1 MDELAL
7 LLGRD
12 AAKDRAFFGSLGQRR
27 LTLQRSGIDPVLGPG
42 NARVG
47 GHMADSLWVIARD
60 DLDLH
65 ALLRK
70 EAERLG
76 RTLADA
82 VLQRQQSQ
90 KFQLCGVERRGR
102 IRQCAAIF
110 CQQQHAAALG
120 QQRGQPVV
128 KLPRPAAR
136 QHVGRTDD
144 VAPLRAKVF
153 GTVLVR
159 RVERDG
165 AHGSP
170 CRAAL
175 PEAGCQGAGRVVIR
189 LPSRV
194 ERR

>member
-27 LTLQRSGIDPVLGPG
+27 LTLQRGGIDPVLGPG

-47 GHMADSLWVIARD
+47 GHMADSLWVVARD

-76 RTLADA
+76 RTRGCGSATAAAPKIPA
-82 VLQRQQSQ
+82 V
-90 KFQLCGVERRGR
+90 RGR
-102 IRQCAAIF
+102 APRADPAVCRYILP
-110 CQQQHAAALG
+110 AAA
-120 QQRGQPVV
+120 RGGPGPAAESACRQA
-128 KLPRPAAR
+128 PRPAAR

-144 VAPLRAKVF
+144 VAPCAPKSLALYLYAVLNGMVRTAAHAVPPCPKRA
-153 GTVLVR
+153 VR
-159 RVERDG
+159 
-165 AHGSP
+165 A
-170 CRAAL
+170 RAVSL
-175 PEAGCQGAGRVVIR
+175 SGCPPA
-189 LPSRV
+189 
-194 ERR
+194 

>member
-1 MDELAL
+1 
-7 LLGRD
+7 
-12 AAKDRAFFGSLGQRR
+12 
-27 LTLQRSGIDPVLGPG
+27 
-42 NARVG
+42 
-47 GHMADSLWVIARD
+47 MADSLRVVARN

-102 IRQCAAIF
+102 IRQCAVIF

-120 QQRGQPVV
+120 QQRGQPVG
-128 KLPRPAAR
+128 KFPRPAAR

-144 VAPLRAKVF
+144 VAPLRTKVF
-153 GTVLVR
+153 GTVFVR

-165 AHGSP
+165 AHSSP

-175 PEAGCQGAGRVVIR
+175 PEAGRQSTAGVIVGLLTRVKAR
-189 LPSRV
+189 
-194 ERR
+194 

>member
-27 LTLQRSGIDPVLGPG
+27 LTLQRGGIDPVLGPG

-47 GHMADSLWVIARD
+47 GHMADSLWVVARD

-102 IRQCAAIF
+102 VRQCAVIF
-110 CQQQHAAALG
+110 
-120 QQRGQPVV
+120 
-128 KLPRPAAR
+128 
-136 QHVGRTDD
+136 
-144 VAPLRAKVF
+144 
-153 GTVLVR
+153 R
-159 RVERDG
+159 R
-165 AHGSP
+165 
-170 CRAAL
+170 
-175 PEAGCQGAGRVVIR
+175 
-189 LPSRV
+189 
-194 ERR
+194 